1 MRVPPTPDKMNPYV
15 SPPSLSS
22 PGLNPSSPPCNE
34 NNISPTIRNQFPPSV
49 RAERQAEE
57 NYMTGAPPL
66 LDEQII
72 RYTRIYFDQDDDF
85 VIEFENHLRAYAIV
99 ISLRDRHKLTFREA
113 RAVSDAV
120 KIGARGTAV
129 DNAVYFTACA
139 QLRDKYQ
146 VSQGPIVE
154 NDRLV
159 CLFDPSD
166 IDYNASDRSDAID
179 HLELDFDSD
188 SDFVITAHTQIDD
201 QKPSCSFSI
210 VLALSGDDGSLC
222 VSDCKALRDI
232 LAILEPGE
240 RLDLTGFLCHLATLR
255 ESYGHLRLGKRGDS
269 VCCLLYASNVRN
281 DDELPAPIRSALEA
295 REQKRL
301 NAEADAAAAAASFAA
316 SPLLHPKKP
325 HRKPYSPGFPVYPE
339 PSVIQSPPPSP
350 LPHCPYPDMCY
361 TRALTESGQA
371 QVYAGE
377 KISTKEKVAIKVF
390 LGAGS
395 SAGST
400 FRTELRMLLKMPE
413 HPNVISVLDFFEY
426 PRPAL
431 ITRLIEGG
439 GDMLQHIRER
449 GRMDANSAS
458 MIAAELADGV
468 LHLHRNGIV
477 HRDLKSANVL
487 LRAKSESNRLT
498 PVIIDLGLGAARR
511 EKRKHAAEPTNMNEL
526 MQSFAHVSVSE
537 KTQGVKG
544 TPFWMAVS
552 FEISV
557 AIDFCVRGSR

>member
-1 MRVPPTPDKMNPYV
+1 
-15 SPPSLSS
+15 
-22 PGLNPSSPPCNE
+22 
-34 NNISPTIRNQFPPSV
+34 
-49 RAERQAEE
+49 
-57 NYMTGAPPL
+57 MTGAPPL
-66 LDEQII
+66 LDEQVI
-72 RYTRIYFDQDDDF
+72 RYTRVYFDQDDDF
-85 VIEFENHLRAYAIV
+85 VIEFENHLRAYAIIV
-99 ISLRDRHKLTFREA
+99 VLRDHRKLTFRET
-113 RAVSDAV
+113 RAISDAI
-120 KIGARGTAV
+120 KIGERGTAV

-159 CLFDPSD
+159 CLFDPSHV
-166 IDYNASDRSDAID
+166 DYNAPARSDAID
-179 HLELDFDSD
+179 HLELTFDTDSD
-188 SDFVITAHTQIDD
+188 LRITAHTRQVNG
-201 QKPSCSFSI
+201 KSSSFSI
-210 VLALSGDDGSLC
+210 VLALSGHEGALC
-222 VSDCKALRDI
+222 VADCKALRDI

-240 RLDLTGFLCHLATLR
+240 RLDLTDFLCHLATLR
-255 ESYGHLRLGKRGDS
+255 EWYGFLRLGKIGDTI
-269 VCCLLYASNVRN
+269 CCLLYASKVRN
-281 DDELPAPIRSALEA
+281 DDDLPKPIASALEA
-295 REQKRL
+295 RKQKRL
-301 NAEADAAAAAASFAA
+301 NAEAEAASAA
-316 SPLLHPKKP
+316 PLAHPKKP
-325 HRKPYSPGFPVYPE
+325 HKIPFSPGFPVYPE
-339 PSVIQSPPPSP
+339 PNVVQSPPPSP
-350 LPHCPYPDMCY
+350 LPHCPYPDMSY

-377 KISTKEKVAIKVF
+377 KLSTKEKVAIKVF

-439 GDMLQHIRER
+439 GDMLQHIREK
-449 GRMDANSAS
+449 GRMDSGSATT
-458 MIAAELADGV
+458 IAAELADGV

-487 LRAKSESNRLT
+487 LRAKPQSKRLT

-511 EKRKHAAEPTNMNEL
+511 AKRKHAPEPTNMNEL

-552 FEISV
+552 
-557 AIDFCVRGSR
+557 

>member
-1 MRVPPTPDKMNPYV
+1 MPENAGLMNPYATP
-15 SPPSLSS
+15 SP
-22 PGLNPSSPPCNE
+22 LNPPISSIPQRNPLH
-34 NNISPTIRNQFPPSV
+34 SAANQFPTAV
-49 RAERQAEE
+49 IAERHAEE
-57 NYMTGAPPL
+57 NHMTGASPF
-66 LDEQII
+66 LDQQII
-72 RYTRIYFDQDDDF
+72 RYTRIYFDHDDDF
-85 VIEFENHLRAYAIV
+85 VVEFENHLRAYAIV
-99 ISLRDRHKLTFREA
+99 IAIRDRRKLTFREA

-120 KIGARGTAV
+120 KIGARGSAI

-159 CLFDPSD
+159 CLFDPPD
-166 IDYNASDRSDAID
+166 IEYNPSRRSDAID
-179 HLELDFDSD
+179 HLELAFDSD
-188 SDFVITAHTQIDD
+188 FDFVITAHTKND
-201 QKPSCSFSI
+201 KSSSSFSI
-210 VLALSGDDGSLC
+210 VLALSHDDGSLC
-222 VSDCKALRDI
+222 VSDCKALREI

-240 RLDLTGFLCHLATLR
+240 RLDLTDFLCHLATLR
-255 ESYGHLRLGKRGDS
+255 ESYGFLRLGKQGDT
-269 VCCLLYASNVRN
+269 VCCLFYASDVRN
-281 DDELPAPIRSALEA
+281 DDDLPRPIRSALEA
-295 REQKRL
+295 RQQKRV
-301 NAEADAAAAAASFAA
+301 NAEADAAAAAAAAVATFTA
-316 SPLLHPKKP
+316 SPIPHPKKP
-325 HRKPYSPGFPVYPE
+325 HQHPFSPGLPAYPE
-339 PSVIQSPPPSP
+339 PNVVQSPPPSP

-377 KISTKEKVAIKVF
+377 KMSTKEKVAIKVF

-431 ITRLIEGG
+431 ITTLIEGG

-449 GRMDANSAS
+449 GRMDSSSAAV
-458 MIAAELADGV
+458 IAAELAEGV

-487 LRAKSESNRLT
+487 LRAKAESNRLT

-511 EKRKHAAEPTNMNEL
+511 EKRKPAAEPTNMNEL

-544 TPFWMAVS
+544 TPFWMAV
-552 FEISV
+552 
-557 AIDFCVRGSR
+557 C